1 MSNIKYSI
9 ILFIILVYLI
19 YNHNPKLFKNPIHKY
34 QNPIIVILL
43 AILSYYLILV
53 YNKKI

>member
-19 YNHNPKLFKNPIHKY
+19 YNHKPDLFNNPIHKY
-34 QNPIIVILL
+34 QNPIIIILL
-43 AILSYYLILV
+43 AIFSYYLVLM
-53 YNKKI
+53 YFKN